1 MANTVTNQNKPSGLT
16 PVKYLNGADWTGQA
30 NLYYIDG
37 ATNADAFNVGDLVSP
52 LAGLDAFSGLQTIGL
67 TKTASS
73 TQCVGVAI
81 AYGASPSL
89 LLSSRGGPYI
99 DPTNLTLINVPAVKT
114 KNYFA
119 LVVDDPKVVFEIQET
134 GAGTTPATSL
144 TFTATSKN
152 ASILYAAPAAGVAVS
167 GTTLD
172 NGVVST
178 HTPQTSAVVTNGY
191 FLRILGLAQKIDP
204 QTTQWN
210 TFGLFAKWYVKLINH
225 AYDSTP
231 SAGF

>member
-37 ATNADAFNVGDLVSP
+37 ATNTDAFNVGDIVSP
-52 LAGLDAFSGLQTIGL
+52 LAGLDAASGLQTIGL

-73 TQCVGVAI
+73 TITCGVAI
-81 AYGASPSL
+81 GFGASDSL
-89 LLSSRGGPYI
+89 TSSRRGGPII
-99 DPTNLTLINVPAVKT
+99 DPTNLALINVPATKA

-119 LVVDDPKVVFEIQET
+119 LVVDDPKVVFEVQET

-152 ASILYAAPAAGVAVS
+152 VSFLYAAPAAGVAVS

-172 NGVVST
+172 NGVSSG
-178 HTPQTSAVVTNGY
+178 HTPQTATTVTNGY
-191 FLRILGLAQKIDP
+191 FLRVLGLSQRFDP
-204 QTTQWN
+204 QTASWN
-210 TFGLFAKWYVKLINH
+210 TFGLYAKWLVKLINH
-225 AYDSTP
+225 AYEGTVV
-231 SAGF
+231 GF

>member
-1 MANTVTNQNKPSGLT
+1 MTNSVTNQNKPSGLT

-30 NLYYIDG
+30 NLYFISQ
-37 ATNADAFNVGDLVSP
+37 ASTNAFNVGDLVSP
-52 LAGLDAFSGLQTIGL
+52 IAGLDQWSGLQSIDL
-67 TKTASS
+67 TLAASS
-73 TQCVGVAI
+73 TQVVGVAI
-81 AYGASPSL
+81 AFGASANATTSQ
-89 LLSSRGGPYI
+89 RGGPYI
-99 DPTNLTLINVPAVKT
+99 NPNNLTLINVPATKT
-114 KNYFA
+114 QNYFA

-144 TFTATSKN
+144 TFAATSKN
-152 ASILYAAPAAGVAVS
+152 ASFVYAAPASGVAVS

-172 NGVVST
+172 NGVSSG
-178 HTPQTSAVVTNGY
+178 HTPQTSATVTNGY
-191 FLRILGLAQKIDP
+191 FLRMMGLAQKLDP
-204 QTTQWN
+204 QTVQWN